1 MDKEKNLIYR
11 YYNSSKITNLNKS
24 MNRPDPDIEA
34 KVRLSIRSINE
45 TIQQNAHEPSLALYR
60 LQVNKIDQN

>member
-1 MDKEKNLIYR
+1 
-11 YYNSSKITNLNKS
+11 

-34 KVRLSIRSINE
+34 KVRSLIRSLNE

-60 LQVNKIDQN
+60 IQVNKTLQKMILF